1 MTSYIKIILLLALC
15 QLACQ
20 HHVVFKEI
28 GEMAGALSYV
38 HAVVP
43 VNISGLSHA
52 VENFKTDVRSLEAL
66 YKNKRRPTNLGAD
79 DWFNQRILDLFTLAA
94 ADADAMVANI
104 RSLRETLPAASADST
119 HFPHEDSEY
128 RNRRRSPF
136 TIIGGVIGT
145 LMGWFTQRRLNHLR
159 ARLDEVEDQQHRLLY
174 VQAVQ
179 IQRIEEI
186 ENALK
191 SLYEMLKTS
200 HAAWISYSSLDYARD
215 QL

>member
-20 HHVVFKEI
+20 HHIVFEEI

-52 VENFKTDVRSLEAL
+52 VKNFKTDVRSLEAL
-66 YKNKRRPTNLGAD
+66 YIKKRRPTNLCPD

-104 RSLRETLPAASADST
+104 RSLRETLPAANADST
-119 HFPHEDSEY
+119 HLPHEDSEY
-128 RNRRRSPF
+128 
-136 TIIGGVIGT
+136 
-145 LMGWFTQRRLNHLR
+145 
-159 ARLDEVEDQQHRLLY
+159 
-174 VQAVQ
+174 
-179 IQRIEEI
+179 
-186 ENALK
+186 
-191 SLYEMLKTS
+191 
-200 HAAWISYSSLDYARD
+200 
-215 QL
+215 